1 MKKNRLGMTIG
12 FLLIIIVG
20 VLLFM
25 YQVRVTEVAV
35 KTRFGKVVAEIM
47 EPGVG
52 FKLPWPIERIQ
63 TFDRRVQNFEDKL
76 GETYTQDGRI
86 LLVQVYL
93 GWSVEKPA
101 TFRNRVK
108 EGSFDEVE
116 RNLMS
121 VVRSAKMEVVGKHPL
136 SDFINTD
143 EKQLKFAQIEKE
155 ILDLV
160 GPQALNTYG
169 IKIHFLGIKR
179 LNLPDNITKKV
190 FERMTAERH
199 TLVNLYQS
207 QGVGRSNEIVTAA
220 NRTRNDELS
229 RAEADAKR
237 IRGRADAAAAASY
250 EVFNEQPD
258 LAKLLIKLDAAK
270 QALGNRATLILD
282 TRTPPFDV
290 LLPQNM
296 NTNTVGTNNAAGNK

>member
-121 VVRSAKMEVVGKHPL
+121 VVRSAKMEIVGKHPL

-296 NTNTVGTNNAAGNK
+296 STNTIGTNNAAGNK